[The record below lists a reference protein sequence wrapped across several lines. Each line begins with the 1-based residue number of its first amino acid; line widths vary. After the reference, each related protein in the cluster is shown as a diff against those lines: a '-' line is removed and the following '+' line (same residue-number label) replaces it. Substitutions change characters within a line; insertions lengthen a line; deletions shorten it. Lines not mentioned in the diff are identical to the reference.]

1 MHAQACRAAPGAGVC
16 CAALEP
22 ACLLVSYT
30 ASPEREA
37 QKRKAGLDDQ
47 AKGTKVVHWDGT
59 NQITIDQS
67 LTYC

>member
-1 MHAQACRAAPGAGVC
+1 MHAGVPHGVWRRC
-16 CAALEP
+16 LRRCAAEP

-30 ASPEREA
+30 ASPERGAKA
-37 QKRKAGLDDQ
+37 QAGLDDQ
-47 AKGTKVVHWDGT
+47 AKGTKVVHRDGT